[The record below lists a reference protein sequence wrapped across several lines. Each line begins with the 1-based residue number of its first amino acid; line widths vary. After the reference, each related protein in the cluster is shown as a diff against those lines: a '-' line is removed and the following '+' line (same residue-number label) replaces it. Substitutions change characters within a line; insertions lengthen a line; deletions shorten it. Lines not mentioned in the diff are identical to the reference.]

1 MVIGIAFAIML
12 SSSYSSTISFL
23 LAWISLSCAAP
34 ATPSYDGS
42 RGGKPVAHI
51 KNGTYEGIY
60 SPNYNQD
67 FFLGLPYAQPP
78 LKDLRFA
85 NPVSLNTT
93 WAGPRDASSYSPACI
108 GYGPS
113 QWGYPLSENCLY
125 LNVIRPAGIH
135 KPLPVAV
142 WIHGGGYVQGSGVDL
157 RYNLSFIVNQSVVI
171 GHPIIGVT
179 LNYRLSAWGFL
190 QSDEVKQS
198 GNSNFGLR
206 DQRLALHW
214 LQENIAAF
222 GGKSWLLLVLVNSP
236 TKGAGDPKQVTIW
249 GQSAGAMSVGSH
261 LLAFNGRD
269 DSLFR
274 AAIMESGGPASL
286 AAATQSFQPLYS
298 NLTQKTGCDEVTD
311 SLQCLRSLSFEKL
324 NAAINTTSLAGAWRP
339 DLDGDFI
346 QRHSLRQLADNAFV
360 HIPILIGTNSDEA
373 TTLASPSNINTTE
386 QFQELLLGKLLFRVS
401 TSISNTR
408 QTMGSRH

>member
-1 MVIGIAFAIML
+1 
-12 SSSYSSTISFL
+12 
-23 LAWISLSCAAP
+23 
-34 ATPSYDGS
+34 
-42 RGGKPVAHI
+42 
-51 KNGTYEGIY
+51 
-60 SPNYNQD
+60 
-67 FFLGLPYAQPP
+67 
-78 LKDLRFA
+78 
-85 NPVSLNTT
+85 
-93 WAGPRDASSYSPACI
+93 
-108 GYGPS
+108 
-113 QWGYPLSENCLY
+113 
-125 LNVIRPAGIH
+125 
-135 KPLPVAV
+135 
-142 WIHGGGYVQGSGVDL
+142 
-157 RYNLSFIVNQSVVI
+157 
-171 GHPIIGVT
+171 
-179 LNYRLSAWGFL
+179 
-190 QSDEVKQS
+190 
-198 GNSNFGLR
+198 
-206 DQRLALHW
+206 
-214 LQENIAAF
+214 
-222 GGKSWLLLVLVNSP
+222 
-236 TKGAGDPKQVTIW
+236 
-249 GQSAGAMSVGSH
+249 MSVGSH